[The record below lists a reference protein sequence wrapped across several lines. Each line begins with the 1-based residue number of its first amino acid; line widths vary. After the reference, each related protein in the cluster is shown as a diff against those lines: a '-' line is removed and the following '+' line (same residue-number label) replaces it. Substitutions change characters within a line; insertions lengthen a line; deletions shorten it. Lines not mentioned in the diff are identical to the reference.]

1 MSELLRC
8 RGLQRTYSSGPRR
21 VEVLRGL
28 DLTLERGEMVA
39 IMGESGVGKST
50 LLHLLGALD
59 GCDGGTYLFDG
70 LAVERMSAEQRALF
84 RGRRVGFVFQFHHLL
99 PELSA
104 QENVALPGLI
114 AGRPRGEAAGKA
126 LELLDAV
133 GLGALAHQHPSELSG
148 GEQQR
153 VAVARALMT
162 AGDLVLADEP
172 TGNLDPATA
181 DRVFE
186 VLREVQRTRN
196 VAAVVATHS
205 GKLAGRCDRVL
216 LLKDGVLAP
225 ATITEDFQP
234 AARGGTA

>member
-8 RGLQRTYSSGPRR
+8 RGLERTYSSGPRR

-28 DLTLERGEMVA
+28 DLALDRGEMVA

-59 GCDGGTYLFDG
+59 GCDGGTYVFDG
-70 LAVERMSAEQRALF
+70 LEVDRMSAEERARF

-99 PELSA
+99 PELTA
-104 QENVALPGLI
+104 HENVALPGMI
-114 AGRPRGEAAGKA
+114 SGMRGEEVARRAA
-126 LELLDAV
+126 ELLDAV
-133 GLGALAHQHPSELSG
+133 GLAALAQQHPSELSG

-162 AGDLVLADEP
+162 AGDLILADEP

-181 DRVFE
+181 DRVFD
-186 VLREVQRTRN
+186 LLQEVQRRTN

-216 LLKDGVLAP
+216 VLKDGVLAP
-225 ATITEDFQP
+225 AEAPHSFQQ
-234 AARGGTA
+234 AARGETA